1 VIRHDPVGAAALFER
16 ADPGGLL
23 IAPGLMAAALA
34 TRPPPRRPAAAGDRG
49 CRRRAPEYHAGRRTP
64 QHYPGGRSMAIVFRR
79 PPSGPGCGEP
89 NPQTVFGDIIG
100 RGRMIAPQTWPSGLR
115 PPGAGYWRFEPVS
128 QNTQPVSDRSRQ
140 QISDIE
146 NSSSRDWRR
155 NSRPSVRDV
164 RYSSPET
171 GPFTA
176 NPRECRHSS
185 EHRKR
190 QARDHCGWLTSQS

>member
-1 VIRHDPVGAAALFER
+1 
-16 ADPGGLL
+16 
-23 IAPGLMAAALA
+23 MAASGSH
-34 TRPPPRRPAAAGDRG
+34 RSNRSPRKR
-49 CRRRAPEYHAGRRTP
+49 
-64 QHYPGGRSMAIVFRR
+64 
-79 PPSGPGCGEP
+79 
-89 NPQTVFGDIIG
+89 N
-100 RGRMIAPQTWPSGLR
+100 
-115 PPGAGYWRFEPVS
+115 PVS
-128 QNTQPVSDRSRQ
+128 RRSRA

-190 QARDHCGWLTSQS
+190 QARDHCGWLGISDSNLEMSESKSSWFAWVISAHFEKVRRFGPFLKRLAVISECRAMVTAYQRHTRPSPTSACGPALSLVWRDLRPPCIWDGLGERRYGEVG